1 MDEVMPSHISQENA
15 LNSTKSR
22 LIDALLDL
30 WGDAPADQVSVR
42 ALVHKA
48 GASQSAIHY
57 HFADLERLYLD
68 ASVTALVAGRAWMAR
83 QHSLLDSLTGTR
95 LTPAMQASL
104 VASIIADWTA
114 GQRRLAMAWR
124 QVPSSGWQ
132 AAWDEFWHGVAAR
145 IGLGAEADT
154 LACFAVG
161 EASRHL
167 LVWNP
172 LLDRALLEETTAALV
187 LWLAERRFAPSDV
200 RAVFRALA
208 QSGYDAAVLGPDALT
223 CPTTEAAAALLAE
236 KGHIGVTFRAVAARA
251 GVTLGKVIHVHGT
264 KSGLLR
270 AALHRLYQREAVG
283 DDLEQRLTLE
293 LLPEVMRDYLL
304 EAVLSGS
311 QPVLAAYDEIER
323 AIYNGP
329 EYLGLRSLV
338 RCMDDPTGTW
348 ALKQML
354 GGVPPTAPLVAAFSA
369 IIRGIGY
376 RASHGGLE
384 QTDLHAGAK
393 SALRPFLP

>member
-1 MDEVMPSHISQENA
+1 MDEVVPSHNSQENA
-15 LNSTKSR
+15 SNSTKSR

-30 WGDAPADQVSVR
+30 WADAPADQVSVR
-42 ALVHKA
+42 ALVQKG

-57 HFADLERLYLD
+57 HFADLERLFLN
-68 ASVTALVAGRAWMAR
+68 ASATALAVGRTWMAE
-83 QHSLLDSLTGTR
+83 QHSVLDPLTGTR
-95 LTPAMQASL
+95 LQPAMQASL
-104 VASIIADWTA
+104 VTSIIADWT
-114 GQRRLAMAWR
+114 GRQRRLAMAWR
-124 QVPSSGWQ
+124 HVPGSDWQ
-132 AAWDEFWHGVAAR
+132 AAWDDFWRGVAAR
-145 IGLGAEADT
+145 IGLGPEADA
-154 LACFAVG
+154 LACFAAG

-172 LLDRALLEETTAALV
+172 PLDRALLEETTAALI
-187 LWLAERRFAPSDV
+187 LWLAERQFAPGDV

-208 QSGYDAAVLGPDALT
+208 HGGYDAPTLGPDTLT

-236 KGHIGVTFRAVAARA
+236 KGHPGVTFRSVAARA

-264 KSGLLR
+264 KSGLLG

-293 LLPEVMRDYLL
+293 LPPEVMRDFLL
-304 EAVLSGS
+304 EAVLGGS

-329 EYLGLRSLV
+329 AYVGLRGLV

-348 ALKQML
+348 ALQQML
-354 GGVPPTAPLVAAFSA
+354 GGMPPSASLVAAFSA

-376 RASHGGLE
+376 RAAHGGLD
-384 QTDLHAGAK
+384 QGDLQSGART
-393 SALRPFLP
+393 ALRPFLL